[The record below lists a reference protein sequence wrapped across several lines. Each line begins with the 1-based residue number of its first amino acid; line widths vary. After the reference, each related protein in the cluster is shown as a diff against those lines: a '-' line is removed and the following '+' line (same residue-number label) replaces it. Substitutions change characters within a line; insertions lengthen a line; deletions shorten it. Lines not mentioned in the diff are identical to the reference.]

1 MTSLEERIAAAE
13 QRLRALKVR
22 QVRTATRQRTRDAR
36 QKRQVDLRRKILVGA
51 VVLDLVEQGKIE
63 TSLLKKWVEEKVARE
78 EDRLLFAPYF
88 EGDLGKSQATTEN
101 RSTAAATVGG
111 GSASPP

>member
-13 QRLRALKVR
+13 QRLRALKAR
-22 QVRTATRQRTRDAR
+22 QVRTATRQRARDAR
-36 QKRQVDLRRKILVGA
+36 QKRQDDVRRKILVGA

-63 TSLLKKWVEEKVARE
+63 TSLFKKWVEEKVDRE

-88 EGDLGKSQATTEN
+88 EGDLGRSLGATEKQAT
-101 RSTAAATVGG
+101 AAVMVGG